1 MKKISMMQAAGEAGQ
16 CIVGFVVAAMLFYI
30 LAGAMVFL
38 FVALAVVA
46 PVLILLNAYADG
58 MIFQERGG
66 GGDEDDLENDSKTV
80 LADSNADSDS
90 GDSKN
95 DDSDSATMSADSER
109 PSSEEKP

>member
-16 CIVGFVVAAMLFYI
+16 CIVGFAVAATLFYI

-66 GGDEDDLENDSKTV
+66 GDEDDLENDSKTV

-95 DDSDSATMSADSER
+95 DDSDSAKMSADSER

>member
-16 CIVGFVVAAMLFYI
+16 CIVGFVVAAMLFGL
-30 LAGAMVFL
+30 LAGAMFYI
-38 FVALAVVA
+38 FAALAVVA

-66 GGDEDDLENDSKTV
+66 GDKDDFDEDGLETV
-80 LADSNADSDS
+80 FRNPNADSDS

-95 DDSDSATMSADSER
+95 DDSDSAKMSADSER

>member
-16 CIVGFVVAAMLFYI
+16 CIVGFVVAAMLFGL
-30 LAGAMVFL
+30 LAGAMFYL
-38 FVALAVVA
+38 FAALAVVA

-66 GGDEDDLENDSKTV
+66 DEDDLENDSKTA